1 MMKLV
6 IVTAVSE
13 YREAVKKLFRMAG
26 IERFSGSEI
35 EGYNQVASVAA
46 HTGWFQGSAF
56 GADSELY
63 FSFTEGAKIDQLI
76 EQLEQFNDNLETN
89 NPIRAAVIPIEKFI

>member
-1 MMKLV
+1 MKLV

-13 YREAVKKLFRMAG
+13 FRDAVKKLLGKAG
-26 IERFSGSEI
+26 IESFSGSEI
-35 EGYNQVASVAA
+35 EGFNQVASVAA
-46 HTGWFQGSAF
+46 RSGWFQGSAF

-63 FSFTEGAKIDQLI
+63 FSFTENEKIERLFYHI
-76 EQLEQFNDNLETN
+76 EQFNTELETN

>member
-1 MMKLV
+1 MKLV

-13 YREAVKKLFRMAG
+13 FRDTVKKLFGKAG
-26 IERFSGSEI
+26 IERYSGSEI

-46 HTGWFQGSAF
+46 QTGWFQGSAF

-63 FSFTEGAKIDQLI
+63 FSFTESEKIDLLF
-76 EQLEQFNDNLETN
+76 EQLEQFNHTLETN